1 MPINIE
7 TSFFGAGVDVSM
19 QLLTSIY
26 PNLLAKDNAW
36 DVYCNIDMTVQ
47 AARNTFLYQHGTSG
61 EKIPIANDVSFSNV
75 ATNFVPKGRWVDCSV
90 NVDSN
95 RWNNAITLADRNAQ
109 LQALMTGGDAP
120 YFAAR
125 DNGGPTRVFG
135 DQKGQE
141 GLAQWSFGEDGN
153 PQLPDGSEKSANNPP
168 APCHYDADDASNCEL
183 NWDLGNRYVY
193 SLAGNR
199 PFMRHI
205 LEHTSDVS
213 LTTYI
218 QNEIE
223 ETLQVNIEAQLTR
236 DASGAL
242 QNEVAGESNNSIQA
256 QIYGALY
263 NDSSGVQRLEEDI
276 SKGVGF
282 ADPSGL
288 PLVAGDTISIYAVF
302 DLSQTTLRY
311 ELLADPEG
319 PLLTPVALQSYRG
332 SNDGARNQG
341 LTTAVDSSNGDYLY
355 AYDSYAIND
364 AGEFEPLL
372 VQAPGV
378 AYTGEGFVTYKI
390 VITLVST

>member
-1 MPINIE
+1 MPIDIE
-7 TSFFGAGVDVSM
+7 TSFFGAAVDISM

-61 EKIPIANDVSFSNV
+61 EKIPIANDVSFSNL
-75 ATNFVPKGRWVDCSV
+75 ATNFVPNGRWVDCSV

-95 RWNNAITLADRNAQ
+95 RWNNAVTEAERNDMLYGAAY
-109 LQALMTGGDAP
+109 L
-120 YFAAR
+120 AAR
-125 DNGGPTRVFG
+125 SNGGPTRVFG

-141 GLAQWSFGEDGN
+141 GITEWSFGEDGN
-153 PQLPDGSEKSANNPP
+153 PVLPDLSAKSANNPP

-223 ETLQVNIEAQLTR
+223 DTLQVNIEAQLTR
-236 DASGAL
+236 DASGTL
-242 QNEVAGESNNSIQA
+242 RTEVAGESDNSIQA

-276 SKGVGF
+276 SNGVGF
-282 ADPSGL
+282 ADASGL
-288 PLVAGDTISIYAVF
+288 PLVAGDTISIYAIF

-311 ELLADPEG
+311 ELLTDAEG
-319 PLLTPVALQSYRG
+319 PLLVPVPLQSYRG
-332 SNDGARNQG
+332 NGNGARNQG

-355 AYDSYAIND
+355 AYDSYAITD

-372 VQAPGV
+372 VQSPGV